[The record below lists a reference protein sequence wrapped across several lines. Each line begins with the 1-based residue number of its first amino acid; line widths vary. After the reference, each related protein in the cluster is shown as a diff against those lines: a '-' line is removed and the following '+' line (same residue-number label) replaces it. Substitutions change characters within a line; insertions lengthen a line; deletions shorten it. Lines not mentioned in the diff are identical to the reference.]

1 VRSTFAAA
9 QKRMQAHWARPHGTV
24 RTPRATSPRR
34 GQKIFL
40 RTESLYSWQMTADRA
55 LSSRTTPALVVRTQ
69 GSDRSLQAGP
79 SYRIGRDPE
88 SDIVV
93 DDSRVSWQ
101 HAVLRFD
108 QSERN
113 AWVLQDA
120 ASTNGTFLGSRRVS
134 QLTITGNCE
143 IRLGH
148 PDDGPAVSC
157 SLAAPARPAPSPDG
171 SPAGSPPAGPPPA
184 GSPPAGPP
192 PAGLPPAAQGY
203 QGPDAGP
210 AGGEGA
216 GMPASTGLSYAGS
229 LSNRRPSA
237 VMRLPAKVLRIGRAA
252 DNEVVVSDLSVSR
265 YHAELRRGRAGYEI
279 ADLGS
284 HNGTF
289 LNGQRI
295 SSAPVTELDIIGIGP
310 ATFRL
315 VGEELQEFIDTGDI
329 SLAAR
334 DLTVRLSGGKV
345 LLDQVSFPL
354 GERCLLGVIGPSGA
368 GKSTLLGALTG
379 MRPATEG
386 SVLYDQRDLYTHYA
400 ELRHR
405 IGLVPQE
412 NILHTQLSARRAL
425 GYAAEL
431 RFPRDTSKAERQR
444 RITEVLGELSLTAH
458 AETRT
463 ASLSGGQQKRVNVA
477 LELLTKPS
485 LLFLDEPTS
494 GLDPGLDKSVME
506 MMAGLAHDGRTV
518 IVVTH
523 SVANLNLCDRL
534 LVLVPGGKVA
544 YFGPPADGLK
554 HFGKPGWAEVFQ
566 AFDAEPDRD
575 WAGEYQRSA
584 YYQRHVAA
592 EMNGQVPAAGR
603 PAAAVTVPPATRNRF
618 AQLSTLC
625 RRYMAVIASDRVY
638 LAFLAGMP
646 IVLGALI
653 RVVPAAKGLAG
664 RGNDGAESLLLIL
677 VISACFTGA
686 ANAVRELVKER
697 PIYSRERAAG
707 LSSGAYLISK
717 LAILGLISGLQAAVI
732 VVIGL
737 LGRPLPP
744 QGSFLKHLPLI
755 ELLLAMGVL
764 AVASMALG
772 LLISAL
778 VNTSEKTMPL
788 LIVAVIFQVILTGGV
803 FPLHG
808 QAGVEQIAW
817 LSPSRWGFA
826 ATSSTSNL
834 NVIQLPALPKTPKG
848 KKPAGRRSR
857 QKAGHNPAPG
867 RSPGPSAA
875 PGTSASPGPSGSPGT
890 SGSPGPSG
898 SAGAASAQPT
908 ANQQAAGKKHG
919 SRKANASAATVAR
932 VAAPAAA
939 SAPKPD
945 PLWKHNPRTWL
956 MDMAVMVL
964 LGLAFTLIA
973 WWRLVKLS
981 PGRRR

>member
-1 VRSTFAAA
+1 
-9 QKRMQAHWARPHGTV
+9 
-24 RTPRATSPRR
+24 
-34 GQKIFL
+34 
-40 RTESLYSWQMTADRA
+40 MTADRA

-108 QSERN
+108 QSDRN

-171 SPAGSPPAGPPPA
+171 SPAGSPPAG
-184 GSPPAGPP
+184 SPPAGPP
-192 PAGLPPAAQGY
+192 AATPPAAQGY

-523 SVANLNLCDRL
+523 SVANLDLCDRL

-857 QKAGHNPAPG
+857 QKAGQNPSPG
-867 RSPGPSAA
+867 GSPGPSAA
-875 PGTSASPGPSGSPGT
+875 PGTSGSPGSSSSPGT
-890 SGSPGPSG
+890 SGSPAPSG
-898 SAGAASAQPT
+898 SAGAASAQRT
-908 ANQQAAGKKHG
+908 AKQHAAGKRHG
-919 SRKANASAATVAR
+919 SRKAHASAGAVAR